1 MTNFST
7 ILCGV
12 FRKRLMQYEA
22 IKKRRLVIQAKFF
35 PNNEDR
41 VVSDDRALM
50 HEGGSPMPPFGSC
63 CLKSVNHSIEIMIGI
78 DLLLFRITN
87 WLSAA

>member
-1 MTNFST
+1 MTNFSI

-22 IKKRRLVIQAKFF
+22 IKKRRLVIQAEFF
-35 PNNEDR
+35 PNNEDQ

-50 HEGGSPMPPFGSC
+50 HEGWVADAAVRLVLS
-63 CLKSVNHSIEIMIGI
+63 EI
-78 DLLLFRITN
+78 R
-87 WLSAA
+87 

>member
-1 MTNFST
+1 
-7 ILCGV
+7 
-12 FRKRLMQYEA
+12 MQYEA

-50 HEGGSPMPPFGSC
+50 HEGWVADAAVRLVLS
-63 CLKSVNHSIEIMIGI
+63 EI
-78 DLLLFRITN
+78 R
-87 WLSAA
+87 